1 MISEFYDIT
10 TADVCGMFNVEN
22 KRIMGLLKV

>member
-1 MISEFYDIT
+1 MIQEFYILT
-10 TADVCGMFNVEN
+10 IADVCGMLNVEN